1 MRSCGE
7 VKKRKWKLIHYC
19 VLHDRKAVWCDGF
32 DAA

>member
-7 VKKRKWKLIHYC
+7 VEKRKWKLIHYC